1 MLCVDFETNVRGNT
15 LMAKIDV
22 MKSMSE
28 NCEYGFG

>member
-1 MLCVDFETNVRGNT
+1 VDLETNVCGNT

-28 NCEYGFG
+28 NYEYGFG